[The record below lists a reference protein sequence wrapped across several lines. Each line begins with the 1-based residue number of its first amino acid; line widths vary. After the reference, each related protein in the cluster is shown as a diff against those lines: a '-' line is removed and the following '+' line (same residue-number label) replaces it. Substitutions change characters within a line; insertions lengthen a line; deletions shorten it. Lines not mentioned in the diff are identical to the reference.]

1 MLTNMTAE
9 ERERLAYAEGF
20 TETANVLAR
29 IDDLEHT
36 ATVLLTAL
44 DLYAP
49 KLCDEI
55 LGAMGK
61 LREVLK

>member
-9 ERERLAYAEGF
+9 ERERLAHAEGF

-49 KLCDEI
+49 EMGDEI
-55 LGAMGK
+55 LNAMGK
-61 LREVLK
+61 LREALE